1 MKTDT
6 FTFGVLAYNHEAVIL
21 ETLESMKYQIEHYG
35 GDIRFFLI
43 ITDDASHDNT
53 PLIIKNWVDEN
64 RHLFADVNLRLN
76 EQNVGTVK
84 NYNYILHNIT
94 EENFKII
101 AGDDVFSSDNLF
113 TVYEGLEENS
123 LLTCVPLV
131 IKDGKVSADRYRYT
145 LYYYNKKHNNKKRF
159 EKRMRRDCFV
169 HTPSTIFSKK
179 LYEAAGCEK
188 NTRQFRL
195 IEDAPTWY
203 SIIKSDCFRSLLYSD
218 STIVLYRKSGVSVSK
233 NRDPQ
238 NPFHLEKKKLYKI
251 YAEDAQ
257 GLERLFLKLRNSNL
271 RALNVVFSRFN
282 AILNYAGVLTL
293 VLDIG
298 YYRFAKEM
306 KIRAEKEQ
314 QYYMHLKER
323 TSNLY
328 ASH

>member
-1 MKTDT
+1 MQHTRYAKSSTTENPFAFCARQELRSLPTSNRRIKSLTVSFASCASTSFCDNIVAIAYTSVVFVCCGDYIIPLFEAICYFYVHFQAVFAFKAEISVT
-6 FTFGVLAYNHEAVIL
+6 FLAV
-21 ETLESMKYQIEHYG
+21 
-35 GDIRFFLI
+35 
-43 ITDDASHDNT
+43 SH
-53 PLIIKNWVDEN
+53 
-64 RHLFADVNLRLN
+64 
-76 EQNVGTVK
+76 VGS
-84 NYNYILHNIT
+84 
-94 EENFKII
+94 
-101 AGDDVFSSDNLF
+101 FS
-113 TVYEGLEENS
+113 
-123 LLTCVPLV
+123 
-131 IKDGKVSADRYRYT
+131 
-145 LYYYNKKHNNKKRF
+145 YNKKHNNKKRF
-159 EKRMRRDCFV
+159 EKRIRRDCFV